1 MPAINARFD
10 LRGRVMAITG
20 GDRQG
25 VWATA
30 AVGGYEACLARGTH
44 NEELCGS
51 RARLRRP
58 DLIRTDEIGLPR
70 FQPVKADST
79 P

>member
-30 AVGGYEACLARGTH
+30 AVGGYEATR
-44 NEELCGS
+44 
-51 RARLRRP
+51 RA
-58 DLIRTDEIGLPR
+58 IGLPCAR
-70 FQPVKADST
+70 DA
-79 P
+79 